1 MTPLALL
8 VLCAL
13 ARAHGDHAAAIQA
26 RADDES
32 LSYAERQ
39 VSDFRPPLA
48 GEPRS
53 PWIATALP
61 LTRAGSLP

>member
-1 MTPLALL
+1 
-8 VLCAL
+8 
-13 ARAHGDHAAAIQA
+13 
-26 RADDES
+26 
-32 LSYAERQ
+32 